1 MITQLLEPLILGQR
15 IQILDNDPMSEL
27 LRRVMCVFRIDR
39 SKFSALSFSDYF
51 SDVELV
57 ESPSS
62 NGIVID
68 TQNTKIQGNYEKNKF
83 LKNIIEKD
91 ITKQKS
97 LQGRIK
103 IINTTIDTIA
113 SATLIILSNEDK
125 FSIEKGN
132 IQNILQSLG
141 FEEARLVLEL
151 IKNYP
156 SCRDCDNKL
165 VANVWNKQLELKGID
180 IKTLSATDLLK
191 MFADGKLHNPTS
203 LRRERA
209 KYQEVNP
216 HLRGFKYKERQTKK
230 QESFK
235 KKMREKGLYDDIN
248 NNFEQEN
255 ID

>member
-1 MITQLLEPLILGQR
+1 MR
-15 IQILDNDPMSEL
+15 
-27 LRRVMCVFRIDR
+27 
-39 SKFSALSFSDYF
+39 
-51 SDVELV
+51 
-57 ESPSS
+57 
-62 NGIVID
+62 
-68 TQNTKIQGNYEKNKF
+68 
-83 LKNIIEKD
+83 
-91 ITKQKS
+91 
-97 LQGRIK
+97 
-103 IINTTIDTIA
+103 
-113 SATLIILSNEDK
+113 ATEI
-125 FSIEKGN
+125 
-132 IQNILQSLG
+132 
-141 FEEARLVLEL
+141 VLEL

-156 SCRDCDNKL
+156 SCRDSDNKL

>member
-1 MITQLLEPLILGQR
+1 M
-15 IQILDNDPMSEL
+15 
-27 LRRVMCVFRIDR
+27 
-39 SKFSALSFSDYF
+39 K
-51 SDVELV
+51 
-57 ESPSS
+57 
-62 NGIVID
+62 
-68 TQNTKIQGNYEKNKF
+68 
-83 LKNIIEKD
+83 
-91 ITKQKS
+91 
-97 LQGRIK
+97 
-103 IINTTIDTIA
+103 
-113 SATLIILSNEDK
+113 ATEI
-125 FSIEKGN
+125 
-132 IQNILQSLG
+132 
-141 FEEARLVLEL
+141 VLEL

-216 HLRGFKYKERQTKK
+216 HLRGLKYKERQTKK